1 MTETTTNLV
10 IDLTHGGVKIAI
22 NLAKKGEKVYAY
34 DIYNTLKID
43 EKKLLKNYKVELIQL
58 KDINKLK
65 NNLKVKPHFKTFS
78 TKQIIGRTQ
87 TAASSDESKYPN
99 VFPSFVAARIP
110 VPRAPSGT
118 DRVHYQ

>member
-58 KDINKLK
+58 KDINKLR
-65 NNLKVKPHFKTFS
+65 NNLKVIYPIHLPLTHEEIKKHNPDLNYTFITHHKAVKELLKEWGKTME
-78 TKQIIGRTQ
+78 IGR
-87 TAASSDESKYPN
+87 ASCRE
-99 VFPSFVAARIP
+99 
-110 VPRAPSGT
+110 
-118 DRVHYQ
+118 RV

>member
-43 EKKLLKNYKVELIQL
+43 EKKLLKNYK
-58 KDINKLK
+58 
-65 NNLKVKPHFKTFS
+65 F
-78 TKQIIGRTQ
+78 TKMKYFRYCPFTIKKFLL
-87 TAASSDESKYPN
+87 SKAT
-99 VFPSFVAARIP
+99 V
-110 VPRAPSGT
+110 
-118 DRVHYQ
+118 